1 MMMGITVP
9 HLHLLLN
16 HIPTVGGAAAVV
28 LLLVAFARKSN
39 DLKRVALE
47 ATYIVALFTFPAY
60 LSGVGAQQ
68 TLLRIPDISQ
78 TFVDAHWNAAL
89 FTFVLFMHTLGLG
102 IVAGVSAG
110 LALRV
115 LGFGRNIA
123 MESLD
128 RLFPVMWFGFILS
141 ALSGLALLATD
152 PVTKLHQTVFYVKL
166 LLVFLGVVNMQML
179 RNRVFRNA
187 ASASG
192 VMPSNAR
199 MLAMTSLF
207 FWIGATTAGRLIAY
221 L

>member
-1 MMMGITVP
+1 MDEFLTSIQQSD
-9 HLHLLLN
+9 
-16 HIPTVGGAAAVV
+16 
-28 LLLVAFARKSN
+28 FARFIG
-39 DLKRVALE
+39 E
-47 ATYIVALFTFPAY
+47 
-60 LSGVGAQQ
+60 SGSKWGY
-68 TLLRIPDISQ
+68 P
-78 TFVDAHWNAAL
+78 
-89 FTFVLFMHTLGLG
+89 FVLFMHTLGLG